1 MTSPN
6 LTRLNQTTPNPAN
19 PNPAT
24 PNLAPMNRATAQRR
38 LPVRAALI
46 ALTTLPLTACL
57 MDSPYFGQTF
67 SSTTSEVPI
76 QTWTTDKS
84 RLVKIECSKAYHG
97 GLYPAFGPETW
108 LPVADVTPS
117 SQPSYD
123 PNGLAAYSAGVRQ
136 ALSADCWH
144 ADGAYNPPKYMT
156 ALRATQ
162 QTASGSTTVFRVFDA
177 AGLECLGREIGK
189 ARSWGGWISPGCA
202 LNYSNSSTP
211 LPWVKIIATSQGAAS
226 MAMAR
231 PLSLKSA
238 PTTTALTA
246 DEMARVHADEPYDEA
261 WAAAMEKRLTEA
273 FHDANPQ
280 GSALLSAS
288 CRHTMCKVEVLH
300 ADAQAAL
307 EFAEALAPYGLYSGD
322 GEHGQQYD
330 FRSDKGSGTVYYLA
344 RDAHRLPTGPAR
356 QQP

>member
-1 MTSPN
+1 MAPPN
-6 LTRLNQTTPNPAN
+6 LTAPSVPTT
-19 PNPAT
+19 
-24 PNLAPMNRATAQRR
+24 NRQPLRRPPSRR
-38 LPVRAALI
+38 LPLRAALI
-46 ALTTLPLTACL
+46 AVAALPLTACVF
-57 MDSPYFGQTF
+57 DSPYFGQTF
-67 SSTTSEVPI
+67 TSTASTIPI
-76 QTWTTDKS
+76 QTWTTDNT
-84 RLVKIECSKAYHG
+84 RPVKIECSKAYHG
-97 GLYPAFGPETW
+97 GLYPAFEPETW
-108 LPVADVTPS
+108 LPVADIAPG

-123 PNGLAAYSAGVRQ
+123 PNGGVIYNAGRSQVLP
-136 ALSADCWH
+136 AECWH

-162 QTASGSTTVFRVFDA
+162 QTASLSTTVFRVFDA

-189 ARSWGGWISPGCA
+189 ARSWIGWMSPGCA

-211 LPWVKIIATSQGAAS
+211 LPWVKIIANAQGAAS
-226 MAMAR
+226 MATAR

-238 PTTTALTA
+238 PTTAPTATLTATLTAALTA
-246 DEMARVHADEPYDEA
+246 DEMARAHAGEAYDEA

-273 FHDANPQ
+273 FHSAAPQ

-307 EFAEALAPYGLYSGD
+307 EFAEALAPHGLYSGD
-322 GEHGQQYD
+322 GERGQRYD

-344 RDAHRLPTGPAR
+344 RDEHKLPTGAAR
-356 QQP
+356 QR